1 VELSY
6 ETTTD
11 ATGDKGQ
18 DIKGQQ
24 GKRCWTKTP
33 PMDNRTRSGDEEIE
47 KEMVGGEMPSQILAS
62 TMDVVMGS
70 VQGPNT

>member
-1 VELSY
+1 
-6 ETTTD
+6 
-11 ATGDKGQ
+11 
-18 DIKGQQ
+18 
-24 GKRCWTKTP
+24 
-33 PMDNRTRSGDEEIE
+33 MDNRTRSGDEEIE